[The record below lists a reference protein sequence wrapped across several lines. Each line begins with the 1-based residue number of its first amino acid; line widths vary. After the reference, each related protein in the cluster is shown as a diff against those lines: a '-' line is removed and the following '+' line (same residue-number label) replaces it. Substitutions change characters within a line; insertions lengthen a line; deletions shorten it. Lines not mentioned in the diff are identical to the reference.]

1 MKMID
6 GTAMTDLQA
15 DFVRY
20 LVLEGCTQTEA
31 ARRAGYADPGPRAY
45 ELIRKPHVQAAI
57 LAEQRRVINGDL
69 ANIALRTLRNVM
81 EDETAP
87 ASARVS
93 AARTSLDIGG
103 YTQKSNQ
110 ADGQRDSIND
120 MTYDE
125 LQDYVR
131 RGREYLDQQSP
142 EALAN

>member
-6 GTAMTDLQA
+6 STALTGLQA
-15 DFVRY
+15 EFVRH
-20 LVLEGCTQTEA
+20 LVLEGCSQTEA

-45 ELIRKPHVQAAI
+45 ELIRKPHVQDAI

-69 ANIALRTLRNVM
+69 ANVALRTLRNVM

-93 AARTSLDIGG
+93 AARTSLEIGG
-103 YTQKSNQ
+103 YTQKTNPV
-110 ADGQRDSIND
+110 DVQRDSIND

-125 LQDYVR
+125 LQDYIR
-131 RGREYLDQQSP
+131 RGREYLDQQTPPAS
-142 EALAN
+142 AN